1 MVSDQQRAEELT
13 ERIVERL
20 GAGPASFYDLL
31 VQFADAEYRDLLRAW
46 GQVRERRALERD
58 EHGNYLLPGS

>member
-1 MVSDQQRAEELT
+1 MVSDQQRIEDLA

-31 VQFADAEYRDLLRAW
+31 VQFADAESVLQEAE
-46 GQVRERRALERD
+46 GQ
-58 EHGNYLLPGS
+58 